1 MKETATYFDRIVRD
15 RRAVRKYSTDAT
27 LEPEAV
33 ERSLQRA
40 MLAPNSSNLQTWEF
54 HRVRTPDNLKEVA
67 RLCMNQSAARTAHEL
82 IVFVCRSDHWRDHS
96 TRILTQ
102 MRSSFSDPLTKR
114 DQRAIEYYKRN
125 IPLLYRQ
132 DPFGFMTLLRRIIVF
147 FMSWSK
153 PFVRWTNRA
162 NARII
167 THKSIALAAQTFML
181 SMQAEGYATC
191 PMEGFDEVRLKR
203 FLKLPARAEINM
215 VVATGPADEE
225 GVYGPRFRFP
235 YEEVVKEW

>member
-1 MKETATYFDRIVRD
+1 MKETATHFDQIVRQ
-15 RRAVRKYSTDAT
+15 RRAVRKYATDT
-27 LEPEAV
+27 VLDPLAV

-54 HRVRTPDNLKEVA
+54 HRVRSSENLQEVA

-82 IVFVCRSDHWRDHS
+82 IVFVCRSDRWQDHS
-96 TRILTQ
+96 KRILAQ
-102 MRSSFSDPLTKR
+102 MRPSFSDPLTKR

-147 FMSWSK
+147 FMSLNK
-153 PFVRWTNRA
+153 PFVRWSDRA

-191 PMEGFDEVRLKR
+191 PMEGFDEVRLKH
-203 FLKLPARAEINM
+203 FLKLPRRAEINM
-215 VVATGPADEE
+215 VVATGPADKE
-225 GVYGPRFRFP
+225 GIYGPRFRFP
-235 YEEVVKEW
+235 YEEVVREW